1 MHIRGS
7 SQELASFRVVAPD
20 LVSIVKPV
28 ASGHLLS
35 HWRSSW
41 HTGMRYGNTYKL
53 NHKESGNKGSAELVL
68 GDSTVLSAAGE
79 GMPNLERSLLLS
91 GGEPTGKS
99 HAYSFQVRVL
109 FHQCLCSRTCR
120 LALAALKEGRVKDP
134 YSRLSQSTICK
145 AVRVSL

>member
-1 MHIRGS
+1 
-7 SQELASFRVVAPD
+7 
-20 LVSIVKPV
+20 
-28 ASGHLLS
+28 
-35 HWRSSW
+35 
-41 HTGMRYGNTYKL
+41 MRYGNTYKL

-109 FHQCLCSRTCR
+109 FHQCLCSRTIIGEAEETHLEGAEQGVFR
-120 LALAALKEGRVKDP
+120 FLPWAL
-134 YSRLSQSTICK
+134 
-145 AVRVSL
+145 